1 MKTERDIASEPQ
13 QSQAE
18 RDIVSRSISR
28 VRLAGVGIVAGVLGV
43 VATIVVAASAA
54 NSLPSGAVDIGTV
67 AAVVVVATLVG
78 LALGVR
84 YRKQWLSPA
93 LVAGVLV
100 GVFLFLRGA
109 AFLVEGRVISYP
121 LLFGLPGAAV
131 AIGVTLVAAWVGSR
145 PRVARGLSP
154 SQLSPLARGGL
165 VVAGGWTVIQ
175 LLFGL
180 GLAATAGYVLNNTF
194 AGTLI
199 ATVVGFPVATLFAVQ
214 YGRRVGID
222 RDDWDYRT
230 TVHTVGIG
238 LTGGLLTVLAVQ
250 GVGLLVTSVAG
261 TDAAV
266 TTFGF
271 LLADLEAGVWVLA
284 LFALAHGI
292 VAPVTEEL
300 AWRGVVQ
307 TALVESWGPTVGIAV
322 TAVLFTAKHVVLD
335 ASLARLPTVLVLAV
349 ALGLVRHRWGATAS
363 TVVHAVVNLTS
374 VATLAILVF
383 G

>member
-1 MKTERDIASEPQ
+1 MLF
-13 QSQAE
+13 
-18 RDIVSRSISR
+18 RS
-28 VRLAGVGIVAGVLGV
+28 GV
-43 VATIVVAASAA
+43 
-54 NSLPSGAVDIGTV
+54 
-67 AAVVVVATLVG
+67 
-78 LALGVR
+78 
-84 YRKQWLSPA
+84 
-93 LVAGVLV
+93 
-100 GVFLFLRGA
+100 
-109 AFLVEGRVISYP
+109 
-121 LLFGLPGAAV
+121 
-131 AIGVTLVAAWVGSR
+131 
-145 PRVARGLSP
+145 
-154 SQLSPLARGGL
+154 
-165 VVAGGWTVIQ
+165 
-175 LLFGL
+175 
-180 GLAATAGYVLNNTF
+180 
-194 AGTLI
+194 
-199 ATVVGFPVATLFAVQ
+199 
-214 YGRRVGID
+214 
-222 RDDWDYRT
+222 
-230 TVHTVGIG
+230 G

-266 TTFGF
+266 ATFGF

-284 LFALAHGI
+284 LFALAHGV

-349 ALGLVRHRWGATAS
+349 ALGLVRHRWGTTAS